1 METDSLDYKW
11 THPNFYE
18 NRRRISAEEQEKY
31 AGQQVAFSWD
41 GTHIVASG
49 ADGEE
54 LFRNLAAAGIDP
66 TRIVWGYIADPDVS
80 FL

>member
-1 METDSLDYKW
+1 MKTNFPDIPWVD
-11 THPNFYE
+11 PNFQE
-18 NRRRISAEEQEKY
+18 NRRHISAEEQEKY

-41 GTHIVASG
+41 GTHIVAGG